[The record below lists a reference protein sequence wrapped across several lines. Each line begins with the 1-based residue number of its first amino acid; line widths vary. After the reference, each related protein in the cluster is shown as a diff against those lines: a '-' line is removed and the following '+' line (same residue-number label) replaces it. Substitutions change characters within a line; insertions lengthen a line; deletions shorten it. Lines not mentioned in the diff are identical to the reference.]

1 MELTLL
7 NNQTVISVRRN
18 ISHKR
23 TGIRAGTQK
32 SAHCQS
38 NKFFHSHL
46 ILLIK
51 TVLIIRH
58 KSLMA
63 NIILLLLQFLI
74 TSSYYSCSLILL
86 HSSFP
91 FSSLFPFLPRSH
103 LTSTFSPP
111 FFSSPFSSF
120 SSCSIPQ
127 PVSSPPLIPPT
138 QPTLFAP
145 LATLPA
151 FFPHPI
157 PLHSSPLP
165 SSSASFLSSSSS
177 PLTSLAKFSPLLPVL
192 LAKIPT

>member
-63 NIILLLLQFLI
+63 NIILLLLQI
-74 TSSYYSCSLILL
+74 TSSYYSCSLILFR
-86 HSSFP
+86 SSFP